1 MITGIAASVIAYLLG
16 GIPFGFLFYRMR
28 GGRDIRSV
36 GSGNIGATNVTR
48 AAGLAIGILTLLLD
62 AAKGSVGV
70 LLGLAATG
78 DRGWAAAAGMAAVVG
93 HCFPPYL
100 WFRGGKGV
108 ATGLGAFL
116 LLDPFAMGF
125 ALVAFAL
132 GLGVARRVA
141 VGSILA
147 SLTFPVAAW
156 LRGGALDVALWSTVA
171 GLLIIVRH
179 HDNIRRILQGDER
192 HDWGKGSEGAS

>member
-1 MITGIAASVIAYLLG
+1 MIAGIAAFVVAYLLG
-16 GIPFGFLFYRMR
+16 GIPFGFLFYRMKR
-28 GGRDIRSV
+28 GKDIRSV

-48 AAGLAIGILTLLLD
+48 AAGLAIGILTLILD
-62 AAKGSVGV
+62 AAKGSGGV

-78 DRGWAAAAGMAAVVG
+78 DRAWGAAAGMAAVVG
-93 HCFPPYL
+93 HCFPLYL

-116 LLDPFAMGF
+116 FLDPLAMGI
-125 ALVAFAL
+125 ALTAFAL
-132 GLGVARRVA
+132 GLGIARRVA

-147 SLTFPVAAW
+147 SLTFPAAAW
-156 LRGGALDVALWSTVA
+156 LRGGAGDVALWSTAA

-179 HDNIRRILQGDER
+179 HDNIRRILRGEETR
-192 HDWGKGSEGAS
+192 DWGRGSEGAS